1 MRRTKRLTTLE
12 REPSR
17 FALLRGRRGG
27 VGNPEDIERQKNSV
41 STSHAGVSISSF
53 HPLNFRVMN
62 KTRKKAISAV
72 YDLISSAI
80 MDLQMIKADEEEC
93 MCAMPENLQGGQNY
107 EKAEESVDA
116 IETAIDSLEE
126 ALNALSEI

>member
-1 MRRTKRLTTLE
+1 M
-12 REPSR
+12 
-17 FALLRGRRGG
+17 
-27 VGNPEDIERQKNSV
+27 
-41 STSHAGVSISSF
+41 
-53 HPLNFRVMN
+53 
-62 KTRKKAISAV
+62 